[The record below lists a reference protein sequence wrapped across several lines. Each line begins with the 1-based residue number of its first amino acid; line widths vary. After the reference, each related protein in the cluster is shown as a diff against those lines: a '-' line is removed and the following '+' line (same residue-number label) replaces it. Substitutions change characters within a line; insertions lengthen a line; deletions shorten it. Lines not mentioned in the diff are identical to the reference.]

1 MRHRRQVFSGRVI
14 FDHLPKTAGQAV
26 NVWLTENLGAGCVTP
41 NLIGGHRDLI
51 RRYGGE
57 YSVISAHVDFQ
68 GSDLDPRYHY
78 MTCLREP
85 IDRAVSWLFFLVKN
99 HESAEL
105 PGLWEQAERFVALAD
120 TPGSDLLNFVEE
132 SFDQD
137 FLRNI
142 RNPYVEHFAGISPG
156 SGRSERQKI
165 DAALDSI
172 ARYDVWGLYE
182 SLPDFLSDVA
192 SLIEIPVPA
201 HLQRVNM
208 TRTRPQ
214 VGEISPSLRTCLE
227 ALNELDL
234 EFYRE
239 LSERWARERVARTAT
254 PDLMTPRWQP
264 YESVAH
270 RTHSVPEFTL
280 ISATIDGGDTCSY
293 GQFLRFHLVF
303 SIDADID
310 QLGVGVHLSDEDG
323 RWAFGTSNALL
334 DRPLVEIAPG
344 TYSLRYYLVANL
356 PEGQYAAGFEFS
368 CSRGNRIEELAC
380 YEQLVPFRVVVP
392 RETPSV
398 GYMSI
403 PADFACD
410 RIGDAVTVSLDDT
423 RGRLATD
430 AVLGGL
436 VVNESFELPV
446 TLENASSQT
455 WASTTFLP
463 ICLSYRWLD
472 SHGNVTATSTA
483 SVPLDVNFVAPGQA
497 LPLSM
502 HVVAPSVSGRFKL
515 VLTLSRDGEDWPE
528 EQGFQAL
535 ILALEVEE
543 ADESRLYRG
552 ADIRL
557 STHVGQ
563 RGRGAMSSIGQEGYL
578 LFGPYASLS
587 QGRYVVSLQ
596 GYCALLDSG
605 WIDVSWD
612 RGGYVL
618 MRHEVTPG
626 ERDGEIA
633 AFGFELVTPISDLEI
648 RVWVPSSADMRV
660 DTLRIVP
667 IRT

>member
-1 MRHRRQVFSGRVI
+1 MQYQRQVFSGRVI

-26 NVWLTENLGAGCVTP
+26 NVWLKENLGAGCVTP
-41 NLIGGHRDLI
+41 NLIGRHRDLI

-85 IDRAVSWLFFLVKN
+85 IDRAISWLFFLVKN
-99 HESAEL
+99 HDSAEL
-105 PGLWEQAERFVALAD
+105 PGLWEQAERFVALAGA
-120 TPGSDLLNFVEE
+120 PGPDLLNVVEE

-137 FLRNI
+137 FLKNI
-142 RNPYVEHFAGISPG
+142 RNPYVEHFAGILPG
-156 SGRSERQKI
+156 AERSDRQKI
-165 DAALDSI
+165 DAALAGI
-172 ARYDVWGLYE
+172 TRYDVWGLYE

-192 SLIEIPVPA
+192 ALIEIPVPA
-201 HLQRVNM
+201 HLQRVNT

-214 VGEISPSLRTCLE
+214 VGEISSSLRTCLE
-227 ALNELDL
+227 ALNRLDL
-234 EFYRE
+234 EFYHLLR
-239 LSERWARERVARTAT
+239 ERWASERAARTV
-254 PDLMTPRWQP
+254 PSVLVTPRWQP
-264 YESVAH
+264 YEPVAH
-270 RTHSVPEFTL
+270 RAHSAPEFSL
-280 ISATIDGGDTCSY
+280 ISAAVDGDGTCSY
-293 GQFLRFHLVF
+293 GQFLRFNIVF
-303 SIDADID
+303 SINTAVD
-310 QLGVGVHLSDEDG
+310 QLGIGVHLSDEDG

-344 TYSLRYYLVANL
+344 MYSLRYYLVANL

-368 CSRGNRIEELAC
+368 CSRDNRIDELAC
-380 YEQLVPFRVVVP
+380 YERLVPFRVVVV
-392 RETPSV
+392 RDTPSV

-403 PADFACD
+403 PADFSCE
-410 RIGDAVTVSLDDT
+410 RIGDAVSANLEDT
-423 RGRLATD
+423 RGHLATD
-430 AVLGGL
+430 AVLGRL
-436 VVNESFELPV
+436 VAGESFELPV

-455 WASTTFLP
+455 WVSTTFHP

-472 SHGNVTATSTA
+472 SSGGVIATSA
-483 SVPLDVNFVAPGQA
+483 ENIPLPINFVAPRQV

-515 VLTLSRDGEDWPE
+515 VLTLSRDGEKWPE
-528 EQGFQAL
+528 EHGFQPL
-535 ILALEVEE
+535 TLMLEVE
-543 ADESRLYRG
+543 DPDGPRLYRG

-557 STHVGQ
+557 CTHVGR
-563 RGRGAMSSIGQEGYL
+563 RGRGAMSSVGQEGYL

-587 QGRYVVSLQ
+587 QGRYVVSLE
-596 GYCALLDSG
+596 GRSALIDSA
-605 WIDVSWD
+605 WIDVSWG

-618 MRHEVTPG
+618 MRHEVIPG

-633 AFGFELVTPISDLEI
+633 AFGFELVTPITDLEI

-667 IRT
+667 ISA